1 MRPAALCAY
10 PTHHALLGCLFLLLP
25 PQNTVVAEA
34 FAWAQTMRDRAHPFH
49 LFLFACF
56 FARRFAR
63 PYASCFLHPYASCFA
78 LSSLV
83 KQLNIAP
90 KTFEVCRMQEAI
102 HGF

>member
-25 PQNTVVAEA
+25 PQNTVAAEA
-34 FAWAQTMRDRAHPFH
+34 FAWAQAMRDRAHPFH

-56 FARRFAR
+56 FAR
-63 PYASCFLHPYASCFA
+63 PHASCFA

-83 KQLNIAP
+83 EQFNIMP
-90 KTFEVCRMQEAI
+90 QTFEICTVIA
-102 HGF
+102 